1 MINPQTD
8 RKGKCTGKKKGRKKE
23 KEVVQIGK
31 VARYDHERNQPKQ
44 QKTYSPT
51 KSPGNAKPHS
61 PIQKNQKKKKKENKN
76 KRSAD
81 LFNWNVGLGYKQL
94 FIT

>member
-1 MINPQTD
+1 MYYRKLVFLVDQIDKKNKWMMINPQTD

-61 PIQKNQKKKKKENKN
+61 PIQKNQKKKKKRK
-76 KRSAD
+76 
-81 LFNWNVGLGYKQL
+81 
-94 FIT
+94 